1 MKQTIEVE
9 SKTRDKHW
17 DGGEKINAL
26 NAIDEHIVIKTNASR
41 IDIAELYL
49 SESVHIKHW
58 KQYIYFLDSLTLKIW
73 KKCVTNFINVFD
85 IILKKMRN
93 MDT

>member
-49 SESVHIKHW
+49 SESVHIKH
-58 KQYIYFLDSLTLKIW
+58 
-73 KKCVTNFINVFD
+73 
-85 IILKKMRN
+85 
-93 MDT
+93 